1 MTSVGYAT
9 LGVVAFVVFVVLF
22 VVLSLLLEKWDDM
35 RLARHM
41 RKQPGMV
48 PLRAKPSP
56 SVSLDPR
63 DGYTLDDPKLRAFD
77 GRWS

>member
-22 VVLSLLLEKWDDM
+22 VVLSLLLEKWDDL

-41 RKQPGMV
+41 LNQPGMV
-48 PLRAKPSP
+48 PARAKPAP

-63 DGYTLDDPKLRAFD
+63 DGYDLGDPKRQVFE
-77 GRWS
+77 GRW